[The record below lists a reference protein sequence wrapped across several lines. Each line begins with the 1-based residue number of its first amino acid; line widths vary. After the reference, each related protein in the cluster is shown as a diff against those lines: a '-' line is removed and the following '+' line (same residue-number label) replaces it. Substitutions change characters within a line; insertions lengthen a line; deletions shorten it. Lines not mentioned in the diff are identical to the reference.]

1 MILLIPGL
9 YPVTLPYTQGQ
20 DAVGTIVAHG
30 PNVHATTPAV
40 NTRIL
45 TPAASAFAEYLAV
58 PGWQTY
64 PLPDTIKAEEG
75 VAAATQGLTAISL
88 IKEAYEVKKGD
99 WVLVRAAAGG
109 VGSLLVQV
117 GTPVTRL
124 TTACQIRWRPC
135 HWHCFHRR
143 KARAHQVFRC

>member
-1 MILLIPGL
+1 LTTVSGCYVYTDNRSPFWYAIRNIQLTLTLGL
-9 YPVTLPYTQGQ
+9 YPVALPYTQGQ

-30 PNVHATTPAV
+30 PNVHSTTPAV

-64 PLPDTIKAEEG
+64 PLPDSIKAEEG

-88 IKEAYEVKKGD
+88 VKEAYEVKKGD

-109 VGSLLVQV
+109 VGTLLVQV
-117 GTPVTRL
+117 S
-124 TTACQIRWRPC
+124 AQ
-135 HWHCFHRR
+135 H
-143 KARAHQVFRC
+143 